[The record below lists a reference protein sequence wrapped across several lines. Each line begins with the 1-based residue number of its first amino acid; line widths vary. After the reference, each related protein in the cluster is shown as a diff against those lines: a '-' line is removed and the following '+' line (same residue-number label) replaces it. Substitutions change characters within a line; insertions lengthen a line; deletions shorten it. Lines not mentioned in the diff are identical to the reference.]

1 MQPENAY
8 MFPTSVKE
16 VQALG
21 WDYIDVIMV
30 TGDAFVDHPSFG
42 TQAGGA
48 AALFRGQFG
57 RDGLDGEPLYRLQ
70 APSA

>member
-42 TQAGGA
+42 TQ
-48 AALFRGQFG
+48 FRG
-57 RDGLDGEPLYRLQ
+57 DGLHGEPLHRLQ
-70 APSA
+70 APPPR

>member
-42 TQAGGA
+42 TAVISGSIRA
-48 AALFRGQFG
+48 RWT
-57 RDGLDGEPLYRLQ
+57 RW
-70 APSA
+70 

>member
-42 TQAGGA
+42 TEMGLPGCRCTAAQLAG
-48 AALFRGQFG
+48 
-57 RDGLDGEPLYRLQ
+57 
-70 APSA
+70 

>member
-42 TQAGGA
+42 TAVIARWLQKWG
-48 AALFRGQFG
+48 
-57 RDGLDGEPLYRLQ
+57 DGLDGEPLYRLQ
-70 APSA
+70 APPA